1 MRKRLVIMAWINI
14 AIGGAGV
21 GLLAALVAAFVLAR
35 DPEYTDEFTVLGSI
49 LGVFTL
55 IYFLPIFLGGIGVL
69 RRKVWGRA
77 LIWGVTPFLALA
89 TPVGTL
95 LAGYNLWALI
105 TTVDTS
111 AAFSSDSIARV
122 ERIVRNA
129 LRNIVLILIA
139 MFILGTIVGIGWL
152 FRDQIDPPKN
162 QILTPMPEM
171 PKFDTPEFKMPEF
184 NRPEQP
190 TAPAQ

>member
-55 IYFLPIFLGGIGVL
+55 IYFLPMFLGGIGVL

-190 TAPAQ
+190 PAPAQ

>member
-171 PKFDTPEFKMPEF
+171 PKFDTPKFKMPEF

-190 TAPAQ
+190 PAPAQ

>member
-190 TAPAQ
+190 PAPAQ

>member
-21 GLLAALVAAFVLAR
+21 GLLAALVSGFVAAR
-35 DPEYTDEFTVLGSI
+35 DPEYNDEFAVLGGI
-49 LGVFTL
+49 LGLFTL
-55 IYFLPIFLGGIGVL
+55 IYFLPMFLGGIGVL
-69 RRKVWGRA
+69 CRKVWGRA
-77 LIWGVTPFLALA
+77 LIWGVTPVLALA

-95 LAGYNLWALI
+95 LAGFNLWAMI

-111 AAFSSDSIARV
+111 AAFSSDSIARI

-139 MFILGTIVGIGWL
+139 MFILGVIVGVGWL
-152 FRDQIDPPKN
+152 FRDQIDPPQQ
-162 QILTPMPEM
+162 QILTPIPEM
-171 PKFDTPEFKMPEF
+171 PKFDAPEFKAPEF
-184 NRPEQP
+184 SLPERPP
-190 TAPAQ
+190 APVQ

>member
-21 GLLAALVAAFVLAR
+21 GLLAALVSGFVAAR
-35 DPEYTDEFTVLGSI
+35 DPEYNDEFAVLGGI
-49 LGVFTL
+49 LGLFTL
-55 IYFLPIFLGGIGVL
+55 IYFLPMFLGGIGVL

-77 LIWGVTPFLALA
+77 LIWGVTPVLALA

-95 LAGYNLWALI
+95 LAGFNLWAMI

-111 AAFSSDSIARV
+111 AAFSSDSIARI

-139 MFILGTIVGIGWL
+139 MFILGVIVGVGWL
-152 FRDQIDPPKN
+152 FRDQIDPPRQ
-162 QILTPMPEM
+162 QILTPIPEM
-171 PKFDTPEFKMPEF
+171 PKFDAPEFKAPEF
-184 NRPEQP
+184 NLPERPP
-190 TAPAQ
+190 APGQ

>member
-1 MRKRLVIMAWINI
+1 LRKRLVIMAWINI

-55 IYFLPIFLGGIGVL
+55 IYFLPMFLGGIGVL

-190 TAPAQ
+190 PAPAQ